1 MIRQT
6 KKGVI
11 LTGKDAAILQR
22 VSKAT
27 GVPPKWIFIALMVN
41 KILKEHGYG
50 TSGPQISQK
59 AKS

>member
-1 MIRQT
+1 MIRPT

-22 VSKAT
+22 VSKVT
-27 GVPPKWIFIALMVN
+27 SIPPKWLFIALMVN

-50 TSGPQISQK
+50 SPGPQISQK
-59 AKS
+59 ATS